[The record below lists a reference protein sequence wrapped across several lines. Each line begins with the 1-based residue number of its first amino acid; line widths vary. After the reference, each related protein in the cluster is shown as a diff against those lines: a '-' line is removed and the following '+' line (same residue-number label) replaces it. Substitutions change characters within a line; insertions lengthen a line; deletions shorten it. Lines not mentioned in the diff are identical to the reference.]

1 MNVVSV
7 LLREQ
12 KRKMVR
18 MNGDSGSV
26 MVLFVLQF

>member
-12 KRKMVR
+12 KRK